1 MRTIFLTLT
10 LIATLLAPGPIR
22 CRAINVNARSGDTVT
37 TIARRY
43 ATTPAAIRRANPGH
57 DLDPLLTGQT
67 ITVRACTRQVR

>member
-1 MRTIFLTLT
+1 MRQLLIALTL
-10 LIATLLAPGPIR
+10 LATLLAPGPTR
-22 CRAINVNARSGDTVT
+22 CRTINVNARSGDTLA
-37 TIARRY
+37 TIAGRY